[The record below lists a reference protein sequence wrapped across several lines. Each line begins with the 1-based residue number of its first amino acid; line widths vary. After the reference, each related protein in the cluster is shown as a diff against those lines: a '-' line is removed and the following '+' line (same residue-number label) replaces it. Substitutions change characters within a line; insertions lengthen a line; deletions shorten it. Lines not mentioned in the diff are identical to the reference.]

1 MNTYDTISG
10 QGTWWSRFTS
20 NKYVLGGKNFL
31 ESNGLV
37 AKFAFLILIIMFF
50 IIALRLGTV
59 ILSWIFSPS
68 PSPILIDGMIDSRQ
82 MMTIAQ
88 DPSTKGS
95 IPILRSI
102 NDTDGLEFTWSVWI
116 FIDDY
121 TYRQGKYKHIFH
133 KGNDQIDTEG
143 PNAGLN
149 SPNNAPG
156 LYLNKDT
163 NDLVLMMNTFDDYT
177 EKIIVKD
184 IPIHKW
190 VNVIVR
196 VIQHQV
202 DIYINGTLTKRH
214 ILNGVPKQNYG
225 DVYVSMNGGF
235 SGYTSELRYFDT
247 GIGTNHIQALVDAGP
262 NTKLV
267 GKDMLG
273 SLPHYLSTRWYF
285 AGADDMYNPP
295 ALTATST

>member
-1 MNTYDTISG
+1 MNTPGQG
-10 QGTWWSRFTS
+10 QGTPWSQFTS
-20 NKYVLGGKNFL
+20 GKFVSGTSDFL
-31 ESNGLV
+31 QSNGLV
-37 AKFAFLILIIMFF
+37 AKFAFLILAIMLF
-50 IIALRLGTV
+50 IAALRVGTV
-59 ILSWIFSPS
+59 LLAWIFSPS

-82 MMTIAQ
+82 MMIVTQ
-88 DPSTKGS
+88 DPSQKGS
-95 IPILRSI
+95 IPILRSV
-102 NDTDGLEFTWSVWI
+102 NDTDGMEFTWSVWL

-121 TYRQGKYKHIFH
+121 TYKQGKYKHVFH
-133 KGNDQIDTEG
+133 KGNDSIGADGINQ
-143 PNAGLN
+143 
-149 SPNNAPG
+149 PNNAPG
-156 LYLNKDT
+156 MYLDKDT
-163 NDLVLMMNTFDDYT
+163 NNLVLMMNTFDKVN
-177 EKIIVKD
+177 EKIIVND

-214 ILNGVPKQNYG
+214 MLSGVPRQNYG

-247 GIGTNHIQALVDAGP
+247 GIGTNHIQSIVDAGP

-273 SLPHYLSTRWYF
+273 SMPHYLSTRWYF
-285 AGADDMYNPP
+285 AGADDMYN
-295 ALTATST
+295 S

>member
-1 MNTYDTISG
+1 MNTPGQSQGIMSG
-10 QGTWWSRFTS
+10 FTS
-20 NKYVLGGKNFL
+20 NKYVTGAKDFL

-37 AKFAFLILIIMFF
+37 AKFAFLILAIMIF
-50 IIALRLGTV
+50 IAALRAGGAL
-59 ILSWIFSPS
+59 LAWIFSPS

-82 MMTIAQ
+82 MMIIGQ
-88 DPSTKGS
+88 DPAKKDS
-95 IPILRSI
+95 IPILRSV
-102 NDTDGLEFTWSVWI
+102 NDTDGLEFTWSVWL

-121 TYRQGKYKHIFH
+121 TYKEGKYKHVFH
-133 KGNDQIDTEG
+133 KGNDNIG
-143 PNAGLN
+143 PDGINQ
-149 SPNNAPG
+149 PNNAPG
-156 LYLNKDT
+156 MYLDKDT
-163 NDLVLMMNTFDDYT
+163 NNLVLFMNTFDST
-177 EKIIVKD
+177 SETITVKD

-202 DIYINGTLTKRH
+202 DVYINGTLSKRH
-214 ILNGVPKQNYG
+214 ILAGVPKQNYG

-247 GIGTNHIQALVDAGP
+247 GIGTNHIQAIVDAGP
-262 NTKLV
+262 NMKLI

-285 AGADDMYNPP
+285 AGADDMYNPGP
-295 ALTATST
+295 GRREWNA